1 MNTHLETATA
11 NYIARWFAQE
21 GLCMVPKKGLRYKND
36 VSWSDIEK
44 VLNKWADKKWVRVIK
59 SPDVAEL
66 NEPCIELLTWPG
78 SDQPFPQNWVRDRP
92 LQ

>member
-36 VSWSDIEK
+36 VSWSEVDEILK
-44 VLNKWADKKWVRVIK
+44 KWAEKNWIRLIK
-59 SPDVAEL
+59 
-66 NEPCIELLTWPG
+66 
-78 SDQPFPQNWVRDRP
+78 RP
-92 LQ
+92 EAADMNGPSQEGLAAVC